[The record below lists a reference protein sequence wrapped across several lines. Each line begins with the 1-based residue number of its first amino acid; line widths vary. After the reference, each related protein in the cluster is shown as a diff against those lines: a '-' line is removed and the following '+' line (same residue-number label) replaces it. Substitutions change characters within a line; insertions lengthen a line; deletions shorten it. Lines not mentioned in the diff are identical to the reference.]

1 MAENFDASEIGKL
14 ALDRPLRARLSQFR
28 LWSSSQIA
36 NVSRRPTDLLVLAV
50 CAVGLILIFFLL
62 PEDLLT
68 GLSVNPGLA
77 TIVDSTLLMGSVALI
92 VWSLVILGA
101 SALSK
106 THRVLVIQLLIAVGI
121 GWALSVSFARQIDMI
136 EIFQIG
142 SLGAWTPSWSYTLVI
157 PVCTAVVSAASPF
170 VSRPARTIG
179 RVLIGVAFLGSIALA
194 ELLPTRS
201 VALVLIAIGAGAI
214 THIIFGTPSGGPSPD
229 EVRTFLVSSGI
240 DVQVMEEDV
249 VGPGIH
255 RMRGRLANGSY
266 ISVNVFA
273 YDALDSQL
281 WGGVTSHFKNRET
294 KSRLVRARL
303 DQAEHAML
311 MEALARQHGVATV
324 PVLRLLETDRSDV
337 LLVSEGYGETLADR
351 GMTANL
357 AREMWTLMV
366 GLHRAGLVHSEMSL
380 QAISVERD
388 GNIAFNDLRSAY
400 ITDSTTGRVLDKVN
414 VLALSAMSLSI
425 DESVAIAQ
433 EFLSNDE
440 LREMIPYLQKAALSN
455 SSSAAKN
462 VNAKELRLQVVE
474 ATGGEDVQLARI
486 RLVDLRSI
494 ITMGVVA
501 LVTVSLYGLITGVDF
516 LEILRSIRDA
526 NPQIILF
533 AFLLAPVV
541 QTFFAFSTLGAASRP
556 VKYFPALMLQ
566 YAIQFIAVTMPAT
579 AARMAM
585 NIRFFQGFGFPPVQ
599 AVSIGVIDG
608 FSGFVVQ
615 VVFLLTIWLLGLT
628 SFTVSLGSIIT
639 ESTGRDFSGL
649 ITIIEI
655 TLLLILLVVLAAL
668 IVQRTRTFVRSIL
681 PKMREMIRDSFG
693 NVRESFSVVRK
704 PRKILMLLGG
714 NAGAQVMQAIVLGI
728 CLKGFGYE
736 ATLSQLI
743 LINTLVSL
751 FAGLMP
757 IPGGVGVAEA
767 GYALCLQAIGVPADV
782 ALVTAT
788 TFRLVTFYLP
798 PIYGFFGLRYL
809 RRREYV

>member
-1 MAENFDASEIGKL
+1 MAEEFDDSEIGDID
-14 ALDRPLRARLSQFR
+14 LDRPFRSRFSQFQ

-36 NVSRRPTDLLVLAV
+36 NVARRPTDLLVLAA
-50 CAVGLILIFFLL
+50 CSVGLILIFFLL

-77 TIVDSTLLMGSVALI
+77 TVVDSTLLMGSIALI
-92 VWSLVILGA
+92 IWSLVIVGA
-101 SALSK
+101 SVLSK
-106 THRVLVIQLLIAVGI
+106 THRVLVVQLLIAVAI
-121 GWALSVSFARQIDMI
+121 GWVFSILAARQIDMI

-142 SLGAWTPSWSYTLVI
+142 SLGAWTPSWSYTLII
-157 PVCTAVVSAASPF
+157 PVCSAVVSTASPF
-170 VSRPARTIG
+170 VSRPARIIG
-179 RVLIGVAFLGSIALA
+179 RVLIGGALLGSIALA
-194 ELLPTRS
+194 DFLPTRS

-214 THIIFGTPSGGPSPD
+214 THLIFGTPSGGPTPD
-229 EVRTFLVSSGI
+229 EVRDYLVSSGI
-240 DVQVMEEDV
+240 DAQDMEEDV
-249 VGPGIH
+249 VAPGIH
-255 RMRGRLANGSY
+255 RMRGHLMDGSL

-281 WGGVTSHFKNRET
+281 WGGVTAHFKNRET

-303 DQAEHAML
+303 DQAEHGML
-311 MEALARQHGVATV
+311 MAALARQHDVPAV

-337 LLVSEGYGETLADR
+337 LLVSDGYGETLADR
-351 GMTANL
+351 DMTADL
-357 AREMWTLMV
+357 ARKMWALVT
-366 GLHRAGLVHSEMSL
+366 GLHRAGLVHSEISL
-380 QAISVERD
+380 HAISVDRD
-388 GNIAFNDLRSAY
+388 GDIAFNDLRSAY
-400 ITDSTTGRVLDKVN
+400 ISDSTTGRVLDKVN
-414 VLALSAMSLSI
+414 VLALTAKGLSV
-425 DESVAIAQ
+425 DESVSIAQ
-433 EFLSNDE
+433 ESLSTDE
-440 LREMIPYLQKAALSN
+440 LRELIPYLQKAAIN
-455 SSSAAKN
+455 NASSAAKN

-474 ATGGEDVQLARI
+474 TTGGEDVQLARV

-494 ITMGVVA
+494 ITMA
-501 LVTVSLYGLITGVDF
+501 IIAIIAVSLYGLITGVDF
-516 LEILRSIRDA
+516 VEILRSIRDA
-526 NPQIILF
+526 DSQIILV

-541 QTFFAFSTLGAASRP
+541 QAFFAFSTLGAANRP

-608 FSGFVVQ
+608 FSGFLVQ
-615 VVFLLTIWLLGLT
+615 VLFLLTIWILGL
-628 SFTVSLGSIIT
+628 SGFTVSLGTIIT
-639 ESTGRDFSGL
+639 ENTGRDFSGL

-655 TLLLILLVVLAAL
+655 ALVLILLVILVAL
-668 IVQRTRTFVRSIL
+668 VVQRIRTFVRSIL
-681 PKMREMIRDSFG
+681 PKVREMIRDSFN
-693 NVRESFSVVRK
+693 NVRESIGVVRK

-728 CLKGFGYE
+728 CLKGFGYD
-736 ATLSQLI
+736 ASLSQLI

-767 GYALCLQAIGVPADV
+767 GYTLCLQAIGVPADI
-782 ALVTAT
+782 ALTTAT

-798 PIYGFFGLRYL
+798 PIYGVFAIRFLRKH
-809 RRREYV
+809 EYV